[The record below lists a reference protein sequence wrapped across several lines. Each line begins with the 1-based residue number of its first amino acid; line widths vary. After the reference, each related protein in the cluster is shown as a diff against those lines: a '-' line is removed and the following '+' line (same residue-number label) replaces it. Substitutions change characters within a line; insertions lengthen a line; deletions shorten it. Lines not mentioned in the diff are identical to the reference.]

1 MRDSA
6 FDVTGGSV
14 DAAYRVNYSSA
25 LWELR
30 VTPSG
35 RGDVTVALRANRACG
50 NGGVCTKDGRRLSAR
65 AELSIGRISSTPPVQ
80 VSFNALSTVTR
91 YVRERKDYWVGVG
104 LNRKPGESVTI
115 PLRVEPLGGASA
127 SDYTGVPSSLTFG
140 AYQKSKGFTVE
151 AVSDSLAE
159 SGEQIKIAF
168 GTLPSGI
175 SSQSGQETATLEITD
190 ADSRGAS
197 VMQSGPVLTS
207 ATASGSK
214 VTLQFDRAL
223 DAGSTPAPGDFVVL
237 AGNAHNAASVAVSRV
252 EVAGRETHLTLSRAL
267 RIDETVTA
275 SYLGGGMHP
284 LQDSARLGAGA
295 LADVPVR
302 HAAARSGEPV
312 EIAAT
317 SAGAISP
324 IAVPRRLDLS
334 SQGLSEL
341 PALEDFADVEVLNLA
356 GNDLVDISALDGLYN
371 LRVLD
376 LSGNRVWD
384 LSPLANLTGL
394 RRLDLSGNR
403 IEDIAPLAGLT
414 DLDVLL
420 LNDNDLADLWPLSR
434 LHALTHLE
442 LARTKVKDPGALA
455 GLASLGRLD
464 LAGNGMTDIS
474 GLQALTGLVW
484 LRLDGNPTLGAA
496 GLGEM
501 PSLRWLWRD
510 NALMHTD
517 RLTSDGVRVFSG
529 NGEGQMRGLD
539 R

>member
-1 MRDSA
+1 MAAGTAYEVQVLATAEGIPDGPASTAVSGSPPDDSPLTASLEGPAGHNAQLSFAVRVTFSEPIRTSYVTMRDSA

-30 VTPSG
+30 VIPSG
-35 RGDVTVALRANRACG
+35 RSDVKVALRANRACG

-91 YVRERKDYWVGVG
+91 YVRERKGYWVGVG

-115 PLRVEPLGGASA
+115 PLLVEHLGGASA
-127 SDYTGVPSSLTFG
+127 SDYTGVPTNLTFG

-168 GTLPSGI
+168 GSPLPSGI

-207 ATASGSK
+207 ATASGSQ
-214 VTLQFDRAL
+214 VTLRFDRAL

-237 AGNAHNAASVAVSRV
+237 AGHPHNAASVAVSRV
-252 EVAGRETHLTLSRAL
+252 EVAGRETHLALSRAL

-284 LQDSARLGAGA
+284 LQYSARLAAA

-312 EIAAT
+312 EIAAK

-324 IAVPRRLDLS
+324 IAVPRRLD
-334 SQGLSEL
+334 
-341 PALEDFADVEVLNLA
+341 
-356 GNDLVDISALDGLYN
+356 
-371 LRVLD
+371 
-376 LSGNRVWD
+376 
-384 LSPLANLTGL
+384 
-394 RRLDLSGNR
+394 
-403 IEDIAPLAGLT
+403 
-414 DLDVLL
+414 
-420 LNDNDLADLWPLSR
+420 
-434 LHALTHLE
+434 
-442 LARTKVKDPGALA
+442 
-455 GLASLGRLD
+455 
-464 LAGNGMTDIS
+464 
-474 GLQALTGLVW
+474 
-484 LRLDGNPTLGAA
+484 GNPTLGAA
-496 GLGEM
+496 GLGDM

-510 NALMHTD
+510 NALIHTD
-517 RLTSDGVRVFSG
+517 QLTSDSVRVFSG
-529 NGEGQMRGLD
+529 NGERPARGLD